1 MKPRIVVIGGTGL
14 IGSKVVDKLK
24 QLGNDAVAAPPAT
37 GVYTMTVE
45 GSEGDPAGAEVV
57 VDVAYARRS
66 RMMPLGNSSRS

>member
-1 MKPRIVVIGGTGL
+1 MKPKIVVIGGTGL

-24 QLGNDAVAAPPAT
+24 RLGNDAVAAPPAT

-45 GSEGDPAGAEVV
+45 GSEGDPAAPRSWSTWLTR
-57 VDVAYARRS
+57 RRS